1 MKLNRAALIALIIV
15 FLLPLSALADG
26 VLDFNIPTNPL
37 FSNFLQI
44 ASVQGSGGS
53 NNSGATLG
61 VSSGQLDV
69 TSDGLLSSSGG
80 TIDITA
86 TGTIGALSLSGTLL
100 TASFTGV
107 TPSWGPSGLMVTL
120 DGFVASINPT
130 LAGYFGL
137 PDTAAS
143 GSVYIGASS
152 AVLAIHPTVS
162 AAEFG
167 GVLST
172 LILLGMAGLCLA
184 AGARFG
190 LFRYVH

>member
-1 MKLNRAALIALIIV
+1 MKLNRAALIALMIV

-26 VLDFNIPTNPL
+26 VLDFNISSNPP
-37 FSNFLQI
+37 FSGILQI
-44 ASVQGSGGS
+44 TSVQGSGGMS
-53 NNSGATLG
+53 NSGATLG
-61 VSSGQLDV
+61 VSSGLLNV
-69 TSDGLLSSSGG
+69 ASGGWLSSSGG

-100 TASFTGV
+100 TASFTSV
-107 TPSWGPSGLMVTL
+107 TPAWGPGGLMVTL
-120 DGFVASINPT
+120 DGLAASINPT

-137 PDTAAS
+137 PDTASS
-143 GSVYIGASS
+143 GSVYISGSS

-184 AGARFG
+184 AGSRFG
-190 LFRYVH
+190 LFRCVH